1 MKLVQYTLLL
11 LLAAIA
17 VTGCIM
23 PPVVAS
29 SSDKESDAE
38 ASFRAFLPT
47 FEQDTA
53 GFMNGDATRWLANA
67 SQSDQASIMGGWGA
81 YEQGW
86 DEVGP
91 RYEWAV
97 QRFLPSD
104 AKLKVEYLASKVSGD
119 LAYTV
124 AIERSTVLV
133 VGQDKP
139 ALIALRVTHIFQRE
153 DGAWKL
159 LHRHADPMMAKTAP
173 DAVLEQK

>member
-1 MKLVQYTLLL
+1 MKLELSVVVLLL
-11 LLAAIA
+11 VAAV
-17 VTGCIM
+17 VTGCIV

-29 SSDKESDAE
+29 RRRRSQ
-38 ASFRAFLPT
+38 FPGLPT
-47 FEQDTA
+47 FEQGTN
-53 GFMNGDATRWLANA
+53 GFMNGDAALWLANT

-104 AKLKVEYLASKVSGD
+104 AKLEVEYLAAKVSGD

-124 AIERSTVLV
+124 AIERSTVKI
-133 VGQDKP
+133 VGQEQP
-139 ALIALRVTHIFQRE
+139 APMALRVTHIFQRE
-153 DGAWKL
+153 NGQWKL
-159 LHRHADPMMAKTAP
+159 LHRHADPMIEKTAP
-173 DAVLEQK
+173 DTVLKK